1 MTTIALFAF
10 NGEPMCFLHVLLNAL
25 DMKSRGFGV
34 KLVLEG
40 ASVKLVPELYAP
52 GGPLSGLWQKCLD
65 AGMVEGVCEA
75 CSAKLGT
82 QAAAKEHGYTDI
94 YRQSLITL
102 TEMQKLM
109 GKKQFEEILGGLVI
123 KPPGK
128 PTLVPLSDK
137 RQAMNVSDAK
147 NEFNEIMED

>member
-1 MTTIALFAF
+1 MAWKTGGKIFHSVENPEKPGRRKMTTIALFAF

-25 DMKSRGFGV
+25 DMKARGFGV

-40 ASVKLVPELYAP
+40 ASVKLIPELYAP

-82 QAAAKEHGYTDI
+82 QAAAKEHG
-94 YRQSLITL
+94 LAL
-102 TEMQKLM
+102 
-109 GKKQFEEILGGLVI
+109 LGGMSGHPSI
-123 KPPGK
+123 AAY
-128 PTLVPLSDK
+128 
-137 RQAMNVSDAK
+137 RDAGC
-147 NEFNEIMED
+147 EVMTF